1 MIRPELEIVEI
12 VDVITTSA
20 TETTKSKPGFTTKDD
35 EF

>member
-12 VDVITTSA
+12 VDVITTST
-20 TETTKSKPGFTTKDD
+20 TETSKSKPGFTGKED